1 MLKEWRNTAME
12 IKSLSIGRLSTK
24 NNILLAPLAGFTDF
38 AFRQICYE
46 AGAGLCFSEMVSC
59 KGLKYNSENTR
70 SLLKTTDSDYIKAV
84 QLFGSDPEIMA
95 EICKSEDLKKFDIID
110 INMGCPVPKVFNNG
124 EGCKLMADPV
134 LAGELISAAKESG
147 KEVTVKMR
155 LGIEKGVFLAEKLAV
170 QAEKSGAS
178 LITVHGRYRDDYY
191 SGICDFEKIKRVTE
205 SVSVPVIANGG
216 IFTKDDADI
225 CMEKTGAAGVMLARG
240 ALNRPWLFSEI
251 SGKTVKDKKSIVKR
265 HIDLL
270 LTEYSDK
277 YVAINMRKQMALYL
291 SGVKD
296 AKKYKI
302 RAFEATTTKE
312 LKAIINEL
320 NL

>member
-1 MLKEWRNTAME
+1 MKL
-12 IKSLSIGRLSTK
+12 KSLDIGRLSTK
-24 NNILLAPLAGFTDF
+24 NNVFLAPLAGFTDF
-38 AFRQICYE
+38 AFRSVCYE
-46 AGAGLCFSEMVSC
+46 MGAGLCFSEMVSI

-70 SLLKTTDSDYIKAV
+70 ALLKTTDADYIKAV

-95 EICKSEDLKKFDIID
+95 EVCKSEDLKKFDIID

-124 EGCKLMADPV
+124 EGSKLMQDPV
-134 LAGELISAAKESG
+134 LAAELVSAAASSG

-155 LGIEKGVFLAEKLAV
+155 LGVEKGVFLAEDLAV
-170 QAEKSGAS
+170 KLQDAGAK
-178 LITVHGRYRDDYY
+178 LITVHGRYREEYY
-191 SGICDFEKIKRVTE
+191 SGNCDYEKIKRVVDA
-205 SVSVPVIANGG
+205 VSIPVVANGG
-216 IFTKDDADI
+216 VFTKDDADVI
-225 CMEKTGAAGVMLARG
+225 MERTGAAGVMLARG

-251 SGKTVKDKKSIVKR
+251 AGKTIKDKKSVVKR

-270 LTEYSDK
+270 LTEYPDK

-291 SGVKD
+291 AGLKD
-296 AKKYKI
+296 AKKYKQ